1 MAKLLKALAFVQQL
15 QRETVRAGD
24 LVVDATAGQ
33 GFDTEFLAR
42 LVGEQGHVYAFDV
55 QELALRRTKER
66 LAAAGLLERVTLCH
80 AGHEDMPTHV
90 VRPVRSVMFNL
101 GYLPGSD
108 HRIITR
114 PDTTVRA
121 VQAAAELVQA
131 GGLITLVIYPGHAG
145 GVQEQAALT
154 TYLSG
159 LPQGQYTVA
168 RYEFINQINNPPL
181 VIAIE
186 KNAAERVF
194 V

>member
-1 MAKLLKALAFVQQL
+1 MAKLLKALAFAQQL

-24 LVVDATAGQ
+24 VVVDATAGK

-42 LVGEQGHVYAFDV
+42 LVGEQGHVFAFDV
-55 QELALRRTKER
+55 QELALQWTRER
-66 LAAAGLLERVTLCH
+66 LLTADLLERVTLCH
-80 AGHEDMPTHV
+80 AGHEDMLAYA

-108 HRIITR
+108 HQIITR

-131 GGLITLVIYPGHAG
+131 GGLITIVIYPGHAG
-145 GVQEQAALT
+145 GVQEQIELT
-154 TYLSG
+154 AYLST
-159 LPQGQYTVA
+159 LPQRQYTVA
-168 RYEFINQINNPPL
+168 RYEFINQRNNPPL
-181 VIAIE
+181 VVAIE